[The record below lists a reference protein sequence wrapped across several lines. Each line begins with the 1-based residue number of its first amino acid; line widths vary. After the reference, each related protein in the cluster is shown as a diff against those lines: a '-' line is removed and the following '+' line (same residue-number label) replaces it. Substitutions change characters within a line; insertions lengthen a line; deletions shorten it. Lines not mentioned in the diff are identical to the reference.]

1 MIRSPSQCPGT
12 ALSSASGGRRLMVA
26 PRIQLLPLGS
36 GFSGQRGAGDAAGA
50 SGAQGLFHP
59 QLGAQAAGALNVQG
73 LVDLLVTDA
82 HALIIG
88 VLEPQAGGD
97 LPGTDPILQQ
107 VDDPLAQ
114 GRVGVQLADLGAGQ
128 PRPGRGLRRR
138 GAVDPVR
145 ARPTADLAGHG
156 LPAPADPAGDEGGRI
171 PLRQARGDHGPL
183 TGPQAQA
190 PTDAPRHPRVGSP
203 VIRWPHGAPAP
214 PSAQNL
220 TAMRGLDGGN
230 GADGGTHTRIVQ
242 PPARGPDRHAPGPG
256 GPGPPGPGRPG
267 LEHRP
272 PAPGGRQGASTHGP
286 HRQSHTRLPSPP
298 PHRRVRHAQL
308 PSRRGR
314 RPTLRNQLHRPQAHL
329 ISDPHPTRHIN
340 HSSEPVMVQPSPDTK
355 GSSRCSR
362 VRSARLGVEGP
373 LRVVRRGVPGSG
385 GGQPAVSRW

>member
-1 MIRSPSQCPGT
+1 MR
-12 ALSSASGGRRLMVA
+12 
-26 PRIQLLPLGS
+26 
-36 GFSGQRGAGDAAGA
+36 AA
-50 SGAQGLFHP
+50 
-59 QLGAQAAGALNVQG
+59 
-73 LVDLLVTDA
+73 
-82 HALIIG
+82 
-88 VLEPQAGGD
+88 
-97 LPGTDPILQQ
+97 Q
-107 VDDPLAQ
+107 V
-114 GRVGVQLADLGAGQ
+114 
-128 PRPGRGLRRR
+128 
-138 GAVDPVR
+138 
-145 ARPTADLAGHG
+145 
-156 LPAPADPAGDEGGRI
+156 

-190 PTDAPRHPRVGSP
+190 PTGAPRHPRVGSP

-214 PSAQNL
+214 PSAPDL

-298 PHRRVRHAQL
+298 PHRSMRHAQL
-308 PSRRGR
+308 PSRRPR
-314 RPTLRNQLHRPQAHL
+314 RPAIRNQLHRPQAHL

-355 GSSRCSR
+355 LHVR
-362 VRSARLGVEGP
+362 VRSARLGVRGWRP
-373 LRVVRRGVPGSG
+373 VGRRRDPCR
-385 GGQPAVSRW
+385 PSRGL